1 MYSRNREPMVAP
13 YDIKVLKYLRK
24 RDDGGV
30 VTPCQEA
37 PVTFDE
43 PLVAHPSIP
52 QWRYKHRDNYDREIY
67 SIGAGVIHAKLTPSS
82 DYDNFCVE
90 AIIPKGTKFWID
102 SFGNDIVAEKLV
114 VTPKEVSIK
123 KPFISPELAEIILK
137 SAPQRNGIRVGDY
150 QLTDDTFVSPK
161 KGIQAKKVRGQVCG
175 FYKDGTPMICA
186 VERLE
191 AVWDNKYGT
200 RTTTPTSPNSE
211 EAQKL
216 FNGKEITELVKE
228 KCPDDK
234 DLEAFQT
241 CINYRKHEGEN
252 WFFGAL
258 GEVMEMLDNALY
270 LNAARAITGVGFVI
284 DRQYWYWSCSEDG
297 SGGSFSC
304 GLGGSMV
311 FRCWCRKDRQGSVV
325 PFFASKDEKK
335 TTAIKRHKL
344 AEYATRLCNFF
355 KGH

>member
-1 MYSRNREPMVAP
+1 MYSRNCEPMVAL

-30 VTPCQEA
+30 VTPCQET

-43 PLVAHPSIP
+43 PLIAHPSTP
-52 QWRYKHRDNYDREIY
+52 QWRYEHRDNYDREIY
-67 SIGAGVIHAKLTPSS
+67 SVGAGVVHAKLTPSS
-82 DYDNFCVE
+82 DYGNFCVE

-114 VTPKEVSIK
+114 VTTKEVSVK
-123 KPFISPELAEIILK
+123 KPFISPELTEVILK
-137 SAPQRNGIRVGDY
+137 GAPQRNGIRVGDY

-186 VERLE
+186 VERFE

-200 RTTTPTSPNSE
+200 RTITPTSPNSE

-216 FNGKEITELVKE
+216 FNGKEITGLVKE
-228 KCPDDK
+228 KYPDDK

-241 CINYRKHEGEN
+241 CISYRKDEGEN

-270 LNAARAITGVGFVI
+270 LNAARAITGIGFVI
-284 DRQYWYWSCSEDG
+284 DRQYWYWSCSEYG
-297 SGGSFSC
+297 SGDSFCC
-304 GLGGSMV
+304 GLDGSMV
-311 FRCWCRKDRQGSVV
+311 CRVWGCKDGRGSVV

-335 TTAIKRHKL
+335 NNSNKEA
-344 AEYATRLCNFF
+344 
-355 KGH
+355 

>member
-1 MYSRNREPMVAP
+1 MVAP

-43 PLVAHPSIP
+43 PLIAHPSTP
-52 QWRYKHRDNYDREIY
+52 QWRHEHRDNYDREIY
-67 SIGAGVIHAKLTPSS
+67 SVGAGVVHAKLTPSS
-82 DYDNFCVE
+82 GYGNFCVE

-114 VTPKEVSIK
+114 VTTKEVSVK
-123 KPFISPELAEIILK
+123 KPFISPKLTEVILK
-137 SAPQRNGIRVGDY
+137 GAPQRNGIRVGDY

-186 VERLE
+186 VERFE

-211 EAQKL
+211 GAQKL
-216 FNGKEITELVKE
+216 FNGKEITGLVKE
-228 KCPDDK
+228 KYPDDK

-241 CINYRKHEGEN
+241 CISYRKDEGEN

-270 LNAARAITGVGFVI
+270 LNAARAITGIGFVI
-284 DRQYWYWSCSEDG
+284 DRQYWYWSCSECY
-297 SGGSFSC
+297 SNYSFGC
-304 GLGGSMV
+304 RLDDCMV
-311 FRCWCRKDRQGSVV
+311 YRCWCSKDGRGSVV

-335 TTAIKRHKL
+335 NNSNKEA
-344 AEYATRLCNFF
+344 
-355 KGH
+355 